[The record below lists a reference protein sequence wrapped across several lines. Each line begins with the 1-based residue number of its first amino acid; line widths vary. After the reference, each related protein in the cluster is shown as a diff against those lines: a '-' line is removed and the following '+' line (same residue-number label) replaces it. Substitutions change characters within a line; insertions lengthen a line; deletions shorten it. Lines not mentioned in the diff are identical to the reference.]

1 MDTMTGVRK
10 TRDQYIARGPERE
23 ESPLRLQLSMRFR
36 RLAKHPHQRH
46 CHASVQSFQ
55 KKITETELN
64 RMGGLSFAVKS
75 RSSAF
80 GDPFCS

>member
-1 MDTMTGVRK
+1 MDTMTGGRK
-10 TRDQYIARGPERE
+10 TRDQFIVRGLERE

-55 KKITETELN
+55 KKITETEWTDCHLQLN
-64 RMGGLSFAVKS
+64 RGGKS
-75 RSSAF
+75 
-80 GDPFCS
+80 PFCS